1 MLVFFNEMSLG
12 GRIMTD
18 ETTAPE
24 RTVFYLHRDSRGRFI
39 LLGYYLDL
47 TSREYDILNFIFESH
62 PAPCQRRDIAAAVEG
77 LSSDSVAVFVNLINK
92 KSHAIGGRKLILS
105 RRGAGYYLNEFM

>member
-1 MLVFFNEMSLG
+1 MLVFFNEMPLG
-12 GRIMTD
+12 GRIMTA
-18 ETTAPE
+18 ETISRE
-24 RTVFYLHRDSRGRFI
+24 HSVFYLHRDSRGRFI

-47 TSREYDILNFIFESH
+47 TSREYDILNYIFEAH
-62 PAPCQRRDIAAAVEG
+62 PAPCPREDIAKAVDG
-77 LSSDSVAVFVNLINK
+77 LSPDSVAVFVNLINK